1 LSQGA
6 NHVLREEMKKEL
18 LFPKNIIVLKGKKK
32 ELKFFLGDM
41 IIPCEKKSNLNSF
54 SLGT

>member
-18 LFPKNIIVLKGKKK
+18 LFPKNIIVLKGK
-32 ELKFFLGDM
+32 ER
-41 IIPCEKKSNLNSF
+41 NLNF

>member
-1 LSQGA
+1 
-6 NHVLREEMKKEL
+6 MKKEL

-32 ELKFFLGDM
+32 
-41 IIPCEKKSNLNSF
+41 NLNS